1 MKNTLKTEIDT
12 LAEQILITS
21 KLGDADKL
29 HVLARKLY
37 EKTAVLQ
44 FFNSKPE
51 VNTTPINTFINTL
64 ENNTITATN
73 EADLVSAL
81 DEDLFVA
88 NEPIASDLLEP
99 ATEKM
104 IDIVAQME
112 PETEQVDDLFQE
124 ITENHHFTKNDM
136 EDVTPT
142 QQDIAVSTE
151 TISKSLN
158 DRLKKGITIGLND
171 RIAFVKH
178 LFNNSTEDFNRVI
191 SQLNTLDSELDA
203 LNFLNTMVKPEYNN
217 WEGKEE
223 YEERFLTFIEGRY

>member
-1 MKNTLKTEIDT
+1 MKNTLKSEIDT

-21 KLGDADKL
+21 KLNDADKL

-44 FFNSKPE
+44 FFNTQPE
-51 VNTTPINTFINTL
+51 VVSQSEKSVVENTFIQ
-64 ENNTITATN
+64 EDTI
-73 EADLVSAL
+73 SAL

-88 NEPIASDLLEP
+88 NEPVSSDLLEP

-112 PETEQVDDLFQE
+112 PEAQQVEDLFLN
-124 ITENHHFTKNDM
+124 ITETPTFVKNDM
-136 EDVTPT
+136 EEVTPKAE
-142 QQDIAVSTE
+142 DILVDDS
-151 TISKSLN
+151 ISKSLN

-178 LFNNSTEDFNRVI
+178 LFNDSTADFNRVI
-191 SQLNTLDSELDA
+191 SQLNTLDSELEA
-203 LNFLNTMVKPEYNN
+203 LEFLNTMVKPEYNN
-217 WEGKEE
+217 WVGKET
-223 YEERFLTFIEGRY
+223 YEARFLTFIEGKY

>member
-1 MKNTLKTEIDT
+1 MKNTLKIEIDS

-21 KLGDADKL
+21 KLGDAEKL
-29 HVLARKLY
+29 HLLARKLY

-44 FFNSKPE
+44 FFNAQPDEEQIPVSIEKEE
-51 VNTTPINTFINTL
+51 VKTSTDAELI
-64 ENNTITATN
+64 
-73 EADLVSAL
+73 SAL

-88 NEPIASDLLEP
+88 NEPVSSDLLEP

-112 PETEQVDDLFQE
+112 PETEQVDHLFQDILE
-124 ITENHHFTKNDM
+124 TPAVVKNDM

-142 QQDIAVSTE
+142 KQEVSTSIE
-151 TISKSLN
+151 TASKSLN

-178 LFNNSTEDFNRVI
+178 LFNDSTSDFNRVI
-191 SQLNTLDSELDA
+191 SQLNTLSSELEA
-203 LNFLNTMVKPEYNN
+203 LEFLNTMVKPEYNN
-217 WEGKEE
+217 WVGKET
-223 YEERFLTFIEGRY
+223 YEARFLTFIEGKY